1 MLKVILLLSWCVNK
15 MKLDKRIL
23 TGKKYLDCFDTD
35 IAKEFIGEKCY
46 FGGDNTNFEDI
57 SKLTCTMLYSVDNS
71 TAPYNYY
78 EDGIPHCTSFIL
90 PCAWV
95 REPERKYRPYTL
107 KEFVKEYSLG
117 EELILKRINSSEK
130 IRHALF
136 LEYIEDN
143 QEVRLGSYWY
153 RFEELVNN
161 YELYTG
167 EGWKPF
173 GIEV

>member
-1 MLKVILLLSWCVNK
+1 

-35 IAKEFIGEKCY
+35 IATEFVGEKCY
-46 FGGDNTNFEDI
+46 FGEDATDFEDI

-71 TAPYNYY
+71 SAPYDYY
-78 EDGIPHCTSFIL
+78 KDGILHSTGFVL

-95 REPERKYRPYTL
+95 KKPKMKYRPYTL
-107 KEFVKEYSLG
+107 TEFVKDYSLG
-117 EELILKRINSSEK
+117 EEVILKRMKNSNEK
-130 IRHALF
+130 IRHVLF
-136 LEYIEDN
+136 LEFIEDN

-153 RFEELVNN
+153 SFEELVNN

-167 EGWKPF
+167 KGWKPF
-173 GIEV
+173 GIEVEE